1 MGTRYHLSFVGST
14 DVTTCLTSTMEQR
27 PSERER
33 QMALRQMVEDISSE
47 LELAPL
53 LARIVQSACELI
65 GADDGTI
72 GLYDAMCDVIRT
84 EAVYRMPARELGTQM
99 RRGEGLAG
107 RVLESG
113 APVIA
118 RYGDLA
124 RINLTELAE
133 NRVIGLPIHWRG
145 RLVGFFGVGA
155 APPKAFDSEDV
166 MLLELF
172 ARHTAIAIDNAQRY
186 NEERRR
192 AARFALIAE
201 VTATVSLTGDLDL
214 MLQRI
219 ADSVHQTLGFAN
231 IDIPLVEQTDPNTL
245 VIRIRGGDYKR
256 RIQHEDRLPI
266 ARGIMGAAV
275 REKRTQ
281 LVNDVASDPRYVTP
295 PGIKPPQAELA
306 IPIQLRGEVLG
317 VLNIESETIFDS
329 LDVTSLEIVAS
340 HVAVAIE
347 NTRLVARSRE
357 AAILGER
364 QRLARELHDNVTQIL
379 SSMSLLS
386 QSLPQ
391 AWRRDPAEGERR
403 ALRVHELAQTGFAEL
418 RALLRELTPP
428 EAPRETISRTSRA
441 LIGFERLRGEGLPA
455 ALEPLLRRMLP
466 DGISLGMQ
474 FGGYVQQEL
483 AHEEALYRVCQEA
496 VSNAIK
502 HARAH
507 QVEVT
512 AQVSERLLM
521 LTISDDGDGIPA
533 ARRKG
538 LGLTSMRER
547 LEALGGVLRIL
558 PRAPRGTVIECAL
571 PRKDRG

>member
-1 MGTRYHLSFVGST
+1 
-14 DVTTCLTSTMEQR
+14 
-27 PSERER
+27 
-33 QMALRQMVEDISSE
+33 MALRQMVEDISSE

-65 GADDGTI
+65 GADDGSI
-72 GLYDAMCDVIRT
+72 GLYDATREVIRT
-84 EAVYRMPARELGTQM
+84 EAVYRMPARELGSEM

-107 RVLESG
+107 HVLNSG
-113 APVIA
+113 QPVLA
-118 RYGDLA
+118 RYGDLPL
-124 RINLTELAE
+124 ITLNELAD

-155 APPKAFDSEDV
+155 APPKTFDAEDLA
-166 MLLELF
+166 LLELF
-172 ARHTAIAIDNAQRY
+172 ARHTAIAIDNARRY

-192 AARFALIAE
+192 AARFALIAK
-201 VTATVSLTGDLDL
+201 VTASVNLSGDLDL
-214 MLQRI
+214 MLQRV
-219 ADSVHQTLGFAN
+219 ADAVHQTLGFAN
-231 IDIPLVEQTDPNTL
+231 VDIPLIEPSDPSTL

-266 ARGIMGAAV
+266 TLGIMGAAA

-281 LVNDVASDPRYVTP
+281 LVNNVAADPRYVTP
-295 PGIKPPQAELA
+295 PGITPPQAELA
-306 IPIQLRGEVLG
+306 IPIQLRGQVLG
-317 VLNIESETIFDS
+317 VLNVESQSAFDR

-347 NTRLVARSRE
+347 NTRLAVVSRE
-357 AAILGER
+357 AAVLAER

-379 SSMSLLS
+379 SSISLLS

-391 AWRRDPAEGERR
+391 AWRRDPLEGERR
-403 ALRVHELAQTGFAEL
+403 ALRVHDLAQTGFAEL

-428 EAPRETISRTSRA
+428 EARHGTISKSSRA
-441 LIGFERLRGEGLPA
+441 LIGFERLRDEGLPA
-455 ALEPLLRRMLP
+455 ALEPLLQRMLP
-466 DGISLGMQ
+466 DNIRLRMQ
-474 FGGYVQQEL
+474 FDSYAQQEL

-496 VSNAIK
+496 VSNVIK
-502 HARAH
+502 HANASC
-507 QVEVT
+507 VEVT
-512 AQVSERLLM
+512 TQTTQRMLM
-521 LTISDDGDGIPA
+521 LSICDDGDGIPN

-558 PRAPRGTVIECAL
+558 PRAPRGSVIECAL
-571 PRKDRG
+571 PRKDRLL

>member
-1 MGTRYHLSFVGST
+1 
-14 DVTTCLTSTMEQR
+14 
-27 PSERER
+27 
-33 QMALRQMVEDISSE
+33 MALRQMVEDISSE

-72 GLYDAMCDVIRT
+72 GLYDTARDVIRT
-84 EAVYRMPARELGTQM
+84 EAVYHMPARELGAEM

-107 RVLESG
+107 RVLQSG
-113 APVIA
+113 QPVMA
-118 RYGDLA
+118 RYGDLTQ
-124 RINLTELAE
+124 INLSELAD

-145 RLVGFFGVGA
+145 QLVGFFGVGA
-155 APPKAFDSEDV
+155 AAPKVFDAEDV
-166 MLLELF
+166 ALLELF
-172 ARHTAIAIDNAQRY
+172 ARHTAIAIDNARRY
-186 NEERRR
+186 SEERRR

-201 VTATVSLTGDLDL
+201 VAATVSLSGDLDA
-214 MLQRI
+214 MLQHI

-231 IDIPLVEQTDPNTL
+231 IDIPLIDLDDPNTL

-256 RIQHEDRLPI
+256 RILHEDRLSI

-281 LVNDVASDPRYVTP
+281 LVNDVAADPRYVTP
-295 PGIKPPQAELA
+295 PGIRPPRAELA
-306 IPIQLRGEVLG
+306 IPIQLRGLVLG
-317 VLNIESETIFDS
+317 VLNIESETIFDA
-329 LDVTSLEIVAS
+329 LDVTSLEIIAG
-340 HVAVAIE
+340 HVAVVIE
-347 NTRLVARSRE
+347 NNRLLARSSE

-391 AWRRDPAEGERR
+391 AWRRDPQEGERR
-403 ALRVHELAQTGFAEL
+403 ALRLHELAQTGFAEL

-428 EAPRETISRTSRA
+428 ETSLATISRSSRA

-466 DGISLGMQ
+466 EHIKLYMQ
-474 FGGYVQQEL
+474 FKGYVHQEL
-483 AHEEALYRVCQEA
+483 THEEALYRVCQEA
-496 VSNAIK
+496 VSNVIK
-502 HARAH
+502 HARAGR
-507 QVEVT
+507 VEVT
-512 AQVSERLLM
+512 TQITERLLM
-521 LTISDDGDGIPA
+521 LSISDDGDGIPS

-547 LEALGGVLRIL
+547 IEALGGVLRIL

-571 PRKDRG
+571 PLKNRSA